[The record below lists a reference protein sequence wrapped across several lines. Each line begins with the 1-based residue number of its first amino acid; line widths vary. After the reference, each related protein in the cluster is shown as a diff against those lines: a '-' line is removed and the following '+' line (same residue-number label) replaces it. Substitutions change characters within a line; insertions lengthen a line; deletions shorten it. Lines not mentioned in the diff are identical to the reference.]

1 MVVQAHGQPLL
12 MTLLFPLILGLCGF
26 PLILLGLHIFDKH
39 CCYINQG
46 YCFSLCHGQ
55 HYLLC
60 PCYFW
65 RFLPPS
71 NSGGEF
77 AASWKGSDPL
87 PHGRDLTPSHMGGPA
102 SCIRCYTLLIVCSP
116 TILPVLN
123 ITFIIVGVVSSPG
136 VFCHAGLVS
145 HYLVTAM

>member
-1 MVVQAHGQPLL
+1 MLHLQDHWEMVVQAHGQPLL
-12 MTLLFPLILGLCGF
+12 MTLLFPLILGFCGF

-71 NSGGEF
+71 NSSGEF

-87 PHGRDLTPSHMGGPA
+87 PHGRPRLLYQMLHPINCLLPHHFTGPQ
-102 SCIRCYTLLIVCSP
+102 
-116 TILPVLN
+116 
-123 ITFIIVGVVSSPG
+123 
-136 VFCHAGLVS
+136 
-145 HYLVTAM
+145 HYLHYCWCCLLPRSLLPC